1 MTSIDILRTLHFL
14 SLFLM
19 MSGLGAVIVALWRG
33 WTEEDTDRA
42 IVAFQ
47 DASTGHKAGLLPGSI
62 AVGATGV
69 FLAGDAGYNFITTGW
84 LLALE
89 LVYLFVLLICIPLL
103 VLLICVPML
112 GYALNRISVEV
123 LKSKKRGA
131 PTDQLRELI
140 ADNVPIVLCLLI
152 VFSIPV
158 MVWLPVFRPF

>member
-89 LVYLFVLLICIPLL
+89 LVYLFVLLIC
-103 VLLICVPML
+103 VPML

-131 PTDQLRELI
+131 PTEQLRELI